1 MEISINSYNHE
12 TDEQRAIRLFSEQVK
27 TQEKLIKKQE
37 EIIEIQKK
45 MIQTRDEQREG
56 FISLVAELV
65 KEIDEW
71 RTKAGQK
78 KLSEEYF
85 EACAKDPDP
94 EATVIKMKQS

>member
-1 MEISINSYNHE
+1 MEISINSYNE
-12 TDEQRAIRLFSEQVK
+12 TEEQRTIRILKEISE
-27 TQEKLIKKQE
+27 TQEKLIKEQTDAIHLRDQVIQMRDKQ
-37 EIIEIQKK
+37 
-45 MIQTRDEQREG
+45 RDGLVE
-56 FISLVAELV
+56 LVAELI

-94 EATVIKMKQS
+94 ETMIVKMKNP

>member
-1 MEISINSYNHE
+1 MEISINSYNE
-12 TDEQRAIRLFSEQVK
+12 TEEQRTIRILKEISE
-27 TQEKLIKKQE
+27 TQEKLIE
-37 EIIEIQKK
+37 EQADAIHLRDQVIQ
-45 MIQTRDEQREG
+45 MRDK
-56 FISLVAELV
+56 

-94 EATVIKMKQS
+94 ETMIIKMKNP